1 MKYFLFSTTP
11 EWSAFVLRLIL
22 GAVMLPHGMQKVFGS
37 FGGYGYLATMSYFTS
52 TMNLPWLIAFA
63 VVITEFVGAIALM
76 VGFASRFWACGLAAI
91 MIGAIITTNFRNGFF
106 MNWFG
111 TQAGEGY
118 EYHLLVLA
126 ICIAIIILGSGRFS
140 IDQMISTK

>member
-1 MKYFLFSTTP
+1 MKHFLFSTSP
-11 EWSAFVLRLIL
+11 EWAAFVLRLIL

-37 FGGYGYLATMSYFTS
+37 FGGYGYRATMSYFTD
-52 TMNLPWLIAFA
+52 TMNLPWLIAF
-63 VVITEFVGAIALM
+63 VVIMIEFVGAVALIT
-76 VGFASRFWACGLAAI
+76 GFASRAWACGLAAI
-91 MIGAIITTNFRNGFF
+91 MIGAIVTTNFRNGFF

-111 TQAGEGY
+111 TQTGEGY

-140 IDQMISTK
+140 IDQVISTK